1 MKKQWMAVALS
12 AGLSQVAMA
21 DVTLTFEGYFT
32 ASEKAVCPTPS
43 LFCPSGGQ
51 VTDLGLR
58 NMPVTQSITFAFGAM
73 PGDTTFTSWS
83 HTYIDGRTKR
93 PVEVVNAIQDY
104 ARWRTHDLT
113 DSGVP
118 ALPSAT
124 TNPLDGAVGT
134 SIEVLNLAYRS
145 RGGSAWA
152 DTGVS
157 RGFDEGW
164 TVGSTASWIGSDS
177 SLFQNHITLS
187 WNGPF
192 AGSLANYADHESPDY
207 FFQMLSS
214 SMNCTTCVRLD
225 WGDSYWA
232 NDQSVTSVRL
242 TGVGRLISVVDT
254 ASAVPE
260 PSTYA
265 LMLAGVAALGVAL
278 RRRRDVEA
286 IKP

>member
-1 MKKQWMAVALS
+1 MKKQWMAVALG
-12 AGLSQVAMA
+12 AGLCQVAMA
-21 DVTLTFEGYFT
+21 DITLTFEGYFT

-43 LFCPSGGQ
+43 LSCPSGGQ

-73 PGDTTFTSWS
+73 PGDTTFTSSS

-93 PVEVVNAIQDY
+93 PVEVMNATQY
-104 ARWRTHDLT
+104 HALWRTHDLT
-113 DSGVP
+113 DSQVP

-134 SIEVLNLAYRS
+134 SIEVWNGAYRS
-145 RGGSAWA
+145 RGGTAWA
-152 DTGVS
+152 DTGIA
-157 RGFDEGW
+157 RGSGEGW
-164 TVGSTASWIGSDS
+164 MVGNTVSWIGNDG
-177 SLFQNHITLS
+177 SLFQNHLYLM
-187 WNGPF
+187 WDGPF
-192 AGSLANYADHESPDY
+192 AGSLANYADVESPDY
-207 FFQMLSS
+207 FLRMLSS

-225 WGDSYWA
+225 WGDAYWA

-265 LMLAGVAALGVAL
+265 LMLAGVAAIGFAA
-278 RRRRDVEA
+278 RRRQA
-286 IKP
+286 G